1 MKKKAFFSLARCLI
15 LSGLIINL
23 GILLRFTHA
32 DAAQAS
38 DRNQRQIEKIERKLS
53 SEKQK
58 LKKIDSQEKDLL
70 DQLASLEQ
78 EVAKKRGAVNELSK
92 KLHRA
97 EANVGVLRRKLSTLK
112 QSSQDIETKV
122 SSKLVKL
129 YKHTRKDYIR
139 TLVEVT
145 DIAQFW
151 RRVKYLRAVM
161 EEDRMALTRSAKE
174 AHDHQDEISRT
185 EAKLAEIRNI
195 SSEKK
200 ARLMLLKEELKK
212 KVLRLMRIHNEK
224 EFYETAVVEL
234 QAAAESLKQTLI
246 NIEKKDNNDID
257 RSFHFK
263 DFKGKLAYPFKG
275 RVIGYKKML
284 GSARPGAY
292 KGIVIEGVPGSGVKV
307 VFSGVVAFSGKL
319 KGYGELV
326 IINHGSRFFTVSAH
340 LSKRNKIEG
349 DVVDEGDVLGQVGG
363 KGASGGARLY
373 FEIRRAGKSLNPQEW
388 LKAK

>member
-32 DAAQAS
+32 DAARVS
-38 DRNQRQIEKIERKLS
+38 DRNQRQIEKIELKLS

-58 LKKIDSQEKDLL
+58 LNKIDSQEKDLL
-70 DQLASLEQ
+70 GQLASLEQ
-78 EVAKKRGAVNELSK
+78 EVTKKRGAVDELSK

-97 EANVGVLRRKLSTLK
+97 EANVGVLRRKLATLK

-129 YKHTRKDYIR
+129 YKHTRKGYIR

-185 EAKLAEIRNI
+185 EAKLAEIRNT

-212 KVLRLMRIHNEK
+212 KVLRLMKIHNEK

-292 KGIVIEGVPGSGVKV
+292 KGIVIEGIPGSDVIAVFEGSHPLADQLQEAFASV
-307 VFSGVVAFSGKL
+307 VSAASRNGKL
-319 KGYGELV
+319 AGLHCGSGEATQ
-326 IINHGSRFFTVSAH
+326 IAQEHGFSVSTVAADTSEVTAGMSRQLEVA
-340 LSKRNKIEG
+340 R
-349 DVVDEGDVLGQVGG
+349 
-363 KGASGGARLY
+363 SGLRQDAD
-373 FEIRRAGKSLNPQEW
+373 N
-388 LKAK
+388 